1 MSFRADPD
9 ADGLKLS
16 FFNPQETEP
25 PSSKQKAQTVGSSR
39 LFVLLPLFPSNSWI
53 TVSLKGVVAIAF
65 VCLSPKNTQEQVN
78 KQINQIYKPN

>member
-25 PSSKQKAQTVGSSR
+25 PSSKQKAQTVGSSH
-39 LFVLLPLFPSNSWI
+39 LFVLLPLFPSNS
-53 TVSLKGVVAIAF
+53 
-65 VCLSPKNTQEQVN
+65 
-78 KQINQIYKPN
+78 